1 MSACLNQ
8 DSESWSGPHV
18 QNSQARAR
26 RFPTL
31 SWTSVFSSV
40 KWRHEANGLRRT
52 LSPLR
57 VFSNCAVFPARSRE
71 SRGSAGPEGPGSL
84 QGPGAGGLPPRLRE
98 SAPRQG
104 WVILPGMSRGPL
116 GRRLNGMASPRP
128 RERCAPMEE
137 RVPAAQRG
145 AFSRTGGGAPH
156 AAVRAWTRGG
166 RRRLGRPGRTF
177 KRPTAD

>member
-18 QNSQARAR
+18 QNSQARSR

-71 SRGSAGPEGPGSL
+71 SRGSAGPEGPGFPAGARGRGTPSPAL
-84 QGPGAGGLPPRLRE
+84 GVSAQAGVGDPARNEPGPPGEAPERHGLPKTPGTLCPYGRACAGGAE
-98 SAPRQG
+98 
-104 WVILPGMSRGPL
+104 
-116 GRRLNGMASPRP
+116 RRFFPHRWRRSPR
-128 RERCAPMEE
+128 
-137 RVPAAQRG
+137 RG
-145 AFSRTGGGAPH
+145 ARVDEGRAPP
-156 AAVRAWTRGG
+156 AREAGEDFQT
-166 RRRLGRPGRTF
+166 PYC
-177 KRPTAD
+177 